1 MKSIVVGGNFGET
14 PKASSVAL
22 KLSEQ
27 LNSDLINGGSINE
40 LRAASLLTAYDLII
54 WAVNVDNEVEKI
66 YPIKKTGAVLICT
79 KAMRESSNLGS
90 AVSRIFKM
98 NANAVI
104 SIDTSITP
112 FYFYLIDALGNNWCS
127 TPYTDVLAAKIQEL
141 YDWSK
146 GSIRIKSTPVKQIT
160 TQLWNN
166 SQTTKNTLD
175 HLCDIVKTVAD
186 KVELERGGRY
196 FGNVSTRCAKMF
208 PSVRRT
214 DDNDLIAVSA
224 RNTPKDRIRPEDF
237 VFTELGDNEVYYEG
251 DRKPSV
257 DTPVQLHLYQKLKHI
272 NFMIHGHAYIQGAP
286 FTEHYYPCGDLREV
300 EAIEE
305 IIDDQKIAFRINL
318 RNHGFL
324 IAASDLIA
332 LRHYAETATFTYRG
346 VGEEKKS

>member
-1 MKSIVVGGNFGET
+1 MKSIVVGGNFGEN

-27 LNSDLINGGSINE
+27 LNSDLVNGGTIEE
-40 LRAASLLTAYDLII
+40 LRSASNVKSYDLII
-54 WAVNVDNEVEKI
+54 WAANVDNEVEKI
-66 YPIKKTGAVLICT
+66 YPVKSTGAVLICT
-79 KAMRESSNLGS
+79 KAMWEDRNFGD
-90 AVSRIFKM
+90 AVSRVFKM
-98 NANAVI
+98 SANAVI
-104 SIDTSITP
+104 AIGLAKP
-112 FYFYLIDALGNNWCS
+112 FHFDLIDALGNNWCS
-127 TPYTDVLAAKIQEL
+127 TPYIDDLAVKIQEL

-146 GSIRIKSTPVKQIT
+146 SSIRIKSIPVKQIT
-160 TQLWNN
+160 TQLWND

-186 KVELERGGRY
+186 KVENERGGRY

-208 PSVRRT
+208 PSVRRFN
-214 DDNDLIAVSA
+214 DNDLIAVSA
-224 RNTPKDRIRPEDF
+224 RNTPKDRLTREDF

-257 DTPVQLHLYQKLKHI
+257 DTPVQLHLYKKLKHI

-324 IAASDLIA
+324 IAATDLIA

>member
-1 MKSIVVGGNFGET
+1 MKTIVVGGNFGET

-54 WAVNVDNEVEKI
+54 WAANVDNEVEKI

-79 KAMRESSNLGS
+79 KALREDRNFGD

-98 NANAVI
+98 QANAVI
-104 SIDTSITP
+104 AIGLAKP
-112 FYFYLIDALGNNWCS
+112 FHFDLIDALGNNWCH
-127 TPYTDVLAAKIQEL
+127 TPYTDFLVDQIREL

-146 GSIRIKSTPVKQIT
+146 GSIRIKSTPVE
-160 TQLWNN
+160 QLSNEIWRHSHRDNY
-166 SQTTKNTLD
+166 LD

-186 KVELERGGRY
+186 KVENERGGRY

-208 PSVRRT
+208 PSLRGL
-214 DDNDLIAVSA
+214 NGGDLIAVSA
-224 RNTPKDRIRPEDF
+224 RNTPKDRLTREDF
-237 VFTELGDNEVYYEG
+237 VFTELGDNEVFYEG

-300 EAIEE
+300 EAI
-305 IIDDQKIAFRINL
+305 IDNIDDQRIAFRINL
-318 RNHGFL
+318 KNHGFL
-324 IAASDLIA
+324 IASSDLIA
-332 LRHYAETATFTYRG
+332 LRHYAETSTFTYRG
-346 VGEEKKS
+346 VGEEQKI

>member
-1 MKSIVVGGNFGET
+1 MKTIVVGGNFGET

-54 WAVNVDNEVEKI
+54 WAANVDNEVEKI

-79 KAMRESSNLGS
+79 KAMREDRNFGD

-98 NANAVI
+98 QANAVI
-104 SIDTSITP
+104 AIGLAKP
-112 FYFYLIDALGNNWCS
+112 FHFDLIDALGNNWCS
-127 TPYTDVLAAKIQEL
+127 APYIDVLAVKIQEL
-141 YDWSK
+141 YAWSK
-146 GSIRIKSTPVKQIT
+146 GSIRIKSTPVKQLT
-160 TQLWNN
+160 THLWYD
-166 SQTTKNTLD
+166 TPTGINTLD

-186 KVELERGGRY
+186 KVENERGGRY

-224 RNTPKDRIRPEDF
+224 RNTPKDRLSREDF
-237 VFTELGDNEVYYEG
+237 VFTELGDNEVFYEG

-300 EAIEE
+300 EAI
-305 IIDDQKIAFRINL
+305 IDNIDDQRIAFRINL
-318 RNHGFL
+318 KNHGFL
-324 IAASDLIA
+324 IASSDLIA
-332 LRHYAETATFTYRG
+332 LRHYAETVTFTYRG
-346 VGEEKKS
+346 VGEEQKI